1 MMAGIE
7 KTKHLRLVIHSRKS
21 LNQSL
26 KKKEFKNSAKILTDN
41 IEKFIRRK
49 NTMNR
54 VFLLRFVVTNF
65 F

>member
-1 MMAGIE
+1 MAGIE